1 MLRNPHLDAALF
13 ACGSMVLNYPLYAF
27 FRAMRG
33 KTAHKRMPEYHAAAG
48 KKHRIEIGNNATA

>member
-33 KTAHKRMPEYHAAAG
+33 KTHTDPKAVVTNEAP
-48 KKHRIEIGNNATA
+48 RILYRRNDA